1 MTNGGICSAA
11 LRYAEFGW
19 MIFPCRPRRKEPLT
33 EHGLHDATTDPQVIG
48 DWWSRWPEA
57 NVAVA
62 LSNLVVLDVDGAEGE
77 DTLARLIRDHGALPE
92 TLESKTGRGRQI
104 FFTVEGVEIRNSA
117 GKLGPGLDIRGAG
130 GYVVLPPSVHPN
142 GQVYAWM
149 HKTRPALLPDWLIAL
164 LLEESPLTDEVGGT
178 IPKGQRNS
186 TLTSIAGSMRRRGV
200 AVDAIIAA
208 LMELNRKSCVP
219 PLPDHDVRRIGGS
232 VGRYAPAE
240 QPGTAAQDSFTL
252 CTLEELLARPVVPTR
267 WIWQDHMAAG
277 TVSAVVSKPKVG
289 KSTFAR
295 NLCLAV
301 GRGDTFLGLATCQ
314 GPCIYLALE
323 ERSEDVTAD
332 FRAMGADGSEPILV
346 HSDTSPASGILALQA
361 LILEKVPALI
371 VIDPLF
377 RLVRVRD
384 EKAYA
389 ETYAALGPLIDI
401 SRSTGTHVLLTH
413 HSGKMLK
420 ADAIDA
426 PLGSTA
432 ISGAVCSLVV
442 LKKTDNYR
450 TIQTVQRLGHDLE
463 ETVIEFEPETRSI
476 SLGGTRFEAEQS
488 RLESEIL
495 KFLAESA
502 EPQTKSQIQDGVEGR
517 ALIVRAALSSLCLS
531 QMVSKSGEGTKGKP
545 FVYK

>member
-1 MTNGGICSAA
+1 
-11 LRYAEFGW
+11 

-33 EHGLHDATTDPQVIG
+33 EHGLRDATTDPQVISK
-48 DWWSRWPEA
+48 WWSHWPDA

-77 DTLARLIRDHGALPE
+77 DTLGRLIRDHGALPE

-104 FFTVEGVEIRNSA
+104 FFRIEGVQIHNSA

-130 GYVVLPPSVHPN
+130 GYVVLPPSIHPN

-149 HKTRPALLPDWLIAL
+149 RKTRPALLPDWLVSL
-164 LLEESPLTDEVGGT
+164 LVEESPLTDEVGGT
-178 IPKGQRNS
+178 IPRGQRNS

-208 LMELNRKSCVP
+208 LMELNRKSCQP

-240 QPGTAAQDSFTL
+240 QPGIAAQDTFTL
-252 CTLEELLARPVVPTR
+252 CTLQELLARPIVPIK
-267 WIWQDHMAAG
+267 WVWQDHLAAG

-301 GRGDTFLGLATCQ
+301 ARGDKFLGLATCQ
-314 GPCIYLALE
+314 GACIYLALE

-332 FRAMGADGSEPILV
+332 FRAMGADGSEPIHV
-346 HSDTSPASGILALQA
+346 HADTSPASGILALIS
-361 LILEKVPALI
+361 LIREKLPLLI

-401 SRSTGTHVLLTH
+401 SRATGSHVLLSH
-413 HSGKMLK
+413 HSGKLLK
-420 ADAIDA
+420 ADVIDA

-432 ISGAVCSLVV
+432 ISGAVCSLIV
-442 LKKTDNYR
+442 LKKSDSYR
-450 TIQTVQRLGHDLE
+450 TIQTVQRLGKDLD
-463 ETVIEFEPETRSI
+463 ETVIEFEQETRLL
-476 SLGGTRFEAEQS
+476 SLGESRFDTERS
-488 RLESEIL
+488 RMESEIL
-495 KFLAESA
+495 KFLAESS
-502 EPQTKSQIQDGVEGR
+502 EPQTQAQIRDGVDGQAR
-517 ALIVRAALSSLCLS
+517 IIRAALTSLCGS
-531 QMVSKSGEGTKGKP
+531 EMISKSGEGTRGKP